1 MRVTFLPG
9 RGLITSLHNWKK
21 TIQSTPGRGFPCQC
35 GHSLYDPLLCFHF
48 RKFLSTH
55 HISYR
60 GVLCLHE
67 FTVYELSNHLASGTT
82 FHILDIC
89 NHSSENLIYLRG
101 MNFLNSLCTLII
113 CILKLSAEFKV
124 FPQGLSNGIDRF
136 NMCLNS
142 TLVCRFIFT
151 LITMIPSPIMNRFN
165 VCLNYSFVFYYI
177 RIDYNNASYH
187 HGQFQCVS

>member
-35 GHSLYDPLLCFHF
+35 GHSLYDPLLRFHF

-67 FTVYELSNHLASGTT
+67 LTVYELSNHLASGTT

-113 CILKLSAEFKV
+113 CIPKLSAGFKVFPHLSQAYSPSLPCTLSICNFILSAEFKI
-124 FPQGLSNGIDRF
+124 FPHLSQA
-136 NMCLNS
+136 NS
-142 TLVCRFIFT
+142 
-151 LITMIPSPIMNRFN
+151 PSLP
-165 VCLNYSFVFYYI
+165 
-177 RIDYNNASYH
+177 
-187 HGQFQCVS
+187 